1 MGLHG
6 RVGADE
12 TRTAGTP
19 MRFKEWLDKIE
30 EAGGVKMTPGP
41 GSNTDRSALYGLS
54 AQYGHRGT
62 QVPLSWGIDNKGT
75 ASLIAGVGGGI
86 GAELNKSG
94 FTVTAPPNLTKFPE
108 RNSKMVRNYSLPLQ
122 LPYLEGED
130 RPVVNTSNSTRNLFI
145 KLGQVIQDKDP
156 TKDSRVRQMDGGGNE
171 QGKFKLPDMS
181 DYTQIEQAK
190 VFTRGLI
197 HMVIANQLFAEGMMD
212 KYDLQSPTVEA
223 EGIRDGILI
232 CAISFKRLKD
242 IPDGIGN
249 GEEI

>member
-1 MGLHG
+1 L
-6 RVGADE
+6 
-12 TRTAGTP
+12 
-19 MRFKEWLDKIE
+19 
-30 EAGGVKMTPGP
+30 
-41 GSNTDRSALYGLS
+41 N
-54 AQYGHRGT
+54 
-62 QVPLSWGIDNKGT
+62 NKGT
-75 ASLIAGVGGGI
+75 ASLIAGIGSGI
-86 GAELNKSG
+86 GASLDSSG
-94 FTVTAPPNLTKFPE
+94 FSATPPPNITPFPNMKE
-108 RNSKMVRNYSLPLQ
+108 QLVRNYSLPMQ

-156 TKDSRVRQMDGGGNE
+156 TKDSRVRQTNDSENE
-171 QGKFKLPDMS
+171 VGKFKFPNMG

-223 EGIRDGILI
+223 EGIRDGMLI
-232 CAISFKRLKD
+232 CAMSFKKLKD
-242 IPDGIGN
+242 IPDNIGN